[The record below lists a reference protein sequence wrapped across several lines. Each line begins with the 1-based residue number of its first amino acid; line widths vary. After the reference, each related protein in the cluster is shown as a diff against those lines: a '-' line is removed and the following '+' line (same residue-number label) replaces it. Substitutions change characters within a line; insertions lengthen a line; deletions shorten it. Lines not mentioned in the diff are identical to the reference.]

1 MRLATAPCFVL
12 ALLVAEHCHAAQS
25 FLCDGATVRIE
36 IIARESPAWEDRP
49 EAVVT
54 VSRDNAETVLRY
66 QNIDFIGGQCVAGS
80 GAPPLVV
87 FQAYCGGS
95 GCRDLANWGVVDPK
109 TLRVLM
115 VPSDSNRDETRKLIG
130 GGALPR
136 LQMMNVLAE
145 ARELAIDVP

>member
-1 MRLATAPCFVL
+1 MRLAAAPCFVL
-12 ALLVAEHCHAAQS
+12 ALLVAKHCHAAQN

-36 IIARESPAWEDRP
+36 IIARQSLAWEDRP

-54 VSRDNAETVLRY
+54 VSRDSAETVLRY
-66 QNIDFIGGQCVAGS
+66 RNIDFIGGQCVVENS
-80 GAPPLVV
+80 LRPLVV

-95 GCRDLANWGVVDPK
+95 GCKDLANWGVVDPN
-109 TLRVLM
+109 TLRILT
-115 VPSDSNRDETRKLIG
+115 VPSDANRDETRKLVG
-130 GGALPR
+130 GAALPR